1 MAKRNAGSSQSS
13 RKRRKAGASYSKV
26 DADASSPDEAED
38 IRVWNITTSETT
50 GRVFGKRKT
59 HRHLH
64 EDPVEPLH
72 EEPPTVE
79 EIDASAD
86 PEPSDPP
93 PAKVAAKGK
102 RKRVRVIKE
111 NDSVSFVPM
120 DPCLR
125 SKLTISITRHGWGPG
140 LRSV

>member
-1 MAKRNAGSSQSS
+1 MSCA
-13 RKRRKAGASYSKV
+13 KV

-38 IRVWNITTSETT
+38 IRVWEITASETT
-50 GRVFGKRKT
+50 GRVSGKRKT

-64 EDPVEPLH
+64 EDPVEPRH

-79 EIDASAD
+79 EVDATVD

-93 PAKVAAKGK
+93 LAKVTAKGK
-102 RKRVRVIKE
+102 RKRVRVVKE

-120 DPCLR
+120 NQCLG
-125 SKLTISITRHGWGPG
+125 SKLTIIVIRHG
-140 LRSV
+140 